1 VECRNKDA
9 CKTLNVNG
17 NKNIGIKMWK
27 VEVFKNILTKK
38 IKMQQKELAHIK
50 CKIKKKTHNLMSI
63 EEEKKFQKKEK

>member
-1 VECRNKDA
+1 
-9 CKTLNVNG
+9 
-17 NKNIGIKMWK
+17 MWK